1 MATKP
6 FGAPSHFFY
15 LLNNFLSVVLQAT
28 KNCNCVRS
36 NSCANCRVAIS
47 PKRAFLWPCAHMNK
61 CTYVQQKLGV
71 CTFAELWQN
80 LRNCVLFCRL
90 PANCHSPYKK
100 YLQGLENFSQFG
112 IIQAVIVLL
121 AIGNHSEV
129 AHIKSVR
136 LSVWHGNVPT
146 LQMLCPKA
154 TRFVDITHKF
164 FGFLLASSSLSIA
177 RAKYM

>member
-1 MATKP
+1 
-6 FGAPSHFFY
+6 
-15 LLNNFLSVVLQAT
+15 
-28 KNCNCVRS
+28 
-36 NSCANCRVAIS
+36 
-47 PKRAFLWPCAHMNK
+47 MNK

-90 PANCHSPYKK
+90 PTNCHSPYKK

-112 IIQAVIVLL
+112 IIQTVIILL

-129 AHIKSVR
+129 AHIQSAQ
-136 LSVWHGNVPT
+136 LSVWHCNVPT
-146 LQMLCPKA
+146 LQMLCQKA

-164 FGFLLASSSLSIA
+164 FGFRCLQAAVSPSQERNICNAIA
-177 RAKYM
+177 TPGSKTILPFGTKKSCNVLHFLRLFTEKQTKFW